1 MSIRHKPIAVPNT
14 LETPSPVALETG
26 LDPLKDL
33 TPDEQAI
40 VRLNIE
46 PGQLKPIQHLNEAHY
61 KQLCR
66 KSMIDTKLMQD
77 IEAHKRYAS
86 KQFSN

>member
-1 MSIRHKPIAVPNT
+1 MSIRQKQIAMPN
-14 LETPSPVALETG
+14 ALHNPPMPAEAS

-33 TPDEQAI
+33 TPDEHAI

-46 PGQLKPIQHLNEAHY
+46 PGQLKPIQHLNEGHY

-77 IEAHKRYAS
+77 IEAHKRYAKEHS
-86 KQFSN
+86 